1 MSLSAQGGSGQP
13 EDKPQGL
20 SKFMRRA
27 SKVLKRGSSKRGSIS
42 GITDIQ
48 AGSGSDTP
56 TALASQ
62 PRRYAHQTMFTIAFI
77 PSKDLPCIS
86 VLAHPVPISLRRS
99 NLLHLFLQRSRS
111 LSEISTSPTTPHLTG
126 THQPT
131 LSQAARCSRKGLVLF
146 SPSTG

>member
-27 SKVLKRGSSKRGSIS
+27 SKVLKIGSSKRGSIS

-48 AGSGSDTP
+48 AGSGSDAP

-62 PRRYAHQTMFTIAFI
+62 PSRYAHQIMFTITFI
-77 PSKDLPCIS
+77 PFNDLQCIS
-86 VLAHPVPISLRRS
+86 VPARPVPISPRRP

-111 LSEISTSPTTPHLTG
+111 LSEISTSPTTPHPTG
-126 THQPT
+126 THQLP

-146 SPSTG
+146 LPSMG